1 MNTIGNI
8 FFWIFAIGL
17 GFVNPLITFGL
28 IILYYLPRIIQD
40 LCQTCNETCNEN
52 NHETDFSTEEFINY
66 EENGKRITVRK
77 DQVPPKMNSF
87 SDNTLE
93 DMK

>member
-1 MNTIGNI
+1 MNTPSKIL
-8 FFWIFAIGL
+8 FWTFTILL

-40 LCQTCNETCNEN
+40 LCQPCNEEQNRSE
-52 NHETDFSTEEFINY
+52 
-66 EENGKRITVRK
+66 
-77 DQVPPKMNSF
+77 MNSF
-87 SDNTLE
+87 SEEVME

>member
-1 MNTIGNI
+1 MNLLSKIL
-8 FFWIFAIGL
+8 FWIFAIAL

-40 LCQTCNETCNEN
+40 LSQPCNE
-52 NHETDFSTEEFINY
+52 
-66 EENGKRITVRK
+66 
-77 DQVPPKMNSF
+77 DQKSSRMNSF
-87 SDNTLE
+87 SDKIME